1 MEVLHGRVAR
11 FIMNSMLASGGY
23 PWTVIPVEKRDQYM
37 IALEKASTDLEIKD
51 FSLFIAGLVNEGLQK
66 QDQVK
71 P

>member
-1 MEVLHGRVAR
+1 
-11 FIMNSMLASGGY
+11 MNSMLASGGY
-23 PWTVIPVEKRDQYM
+23 PWTVIPVEKQDQYM